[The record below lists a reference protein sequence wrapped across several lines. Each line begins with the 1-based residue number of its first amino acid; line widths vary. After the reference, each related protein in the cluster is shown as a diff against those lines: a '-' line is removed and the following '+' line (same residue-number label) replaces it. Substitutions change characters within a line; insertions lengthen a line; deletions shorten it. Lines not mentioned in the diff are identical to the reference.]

1 MRIIR
6 EFPFTEHIKA
16 SLFSWN
22 GKYILKLESGMLE
35 QTYKIPEMEMSSELE
50 LLEFCAKEKFKES
63 VRRVFSQ
70 MEESWASDL

>member
-6 EFPFTEHIKA
+6 EFPFAEHIKA

-35 QTYKIPEMEMSSELE
+35 QTYKIPEMEVSSELE
-50 LLEFCAKEKFKES
+50 LLEFCAKEEFKES